1 MPAASNSFDRNTLQ
15 RGPSACRIGFFGVL
29 QFVKLPAKPRSYPL
43 PMEFYRVSPWRS
55 IATLCVVIV
64 LNVSFA
70 VAQTG
75 FSPDDIVAVIDD
87 KEYTAKQM
95 DMIRKSLPPQFR
107 QGTQAMDNQAFIRVY
122 AELLAFAKNAQA
134 EGVTEKE
141 PYRTQLEFARL
152 NFLGQIYLA
161 ELQKRVRFKEEEF
174 QKYYEDHRPE
184 YEERHVY
191 AIYIDYSDDPG
202 GASGSDGN
210 KPLSE
215 DEARTTVESLREE
228 LSGGAD
234 FSELAKQHSSDASA
248 EKGGDL
254 GFFKYTASIPR
265 MLRDAIF
272 VLPVDEVSAAL
283 QEGSRFYLFKVTE
296 VRTQPLKAVR
306 NQIATPLQSAKLKQL
321 VDDVRA
327 TVKVEYRNAEYMIRS
342 PAAGRPRGFTQEFQI
357 PGPKK

>member
-1 MPAASNSFDRNTLQ
+1 M
-15 RGPSACRIGFFGVL
+15 GPH
-29 QFVKLPAKPRSYPL
+29 
-43 PMEFYRVSPWRS
+43 RVFPWRL
-55 IATLCVVIV
+55 IATLCIVIAV
-64 LNVSFA
+64 ARITVSSA

-75 FSPDDIVAVIDD
+75 YSPDDVVTVIDG

-107 QGTQAMDNQAFIRVY
+107 QQTQAMDNRAFVQVY

-152 NFLGQIYLA
+152 NFLAQIYLA
-161 ELQKRVRFKEEEF
+161 ELQKRAQLKNEDF
-174 QKYYEDHRPE
+174 QKYYDEHRSE
-184 YEERHVY
+184 YEERRVS

-202 GASGSDGN
+202 SASGSGGN

-215 DEARTTVESLREE
+215 DEARAKAEKLLGE

-234 FSELAKQHSSDASA
+234 FSELAKQHSDDASA

-254 GFFKYTASIPR
+254 GFFKYNAQIPR

-272 VLPVDEVSAAL
+272 VLPTGEVSDAL
-283 QEGSRFYLFKVTE
+283 QHGGRFYLFKVVE
-296 VRTQPLKAVR
+296 VRTQPMEAVR
-306 NQIATPLQSAKLKQL
+306 NQIAGPLQAASLKEE
-321 VDDVRA
+321 VDKIRA
-327 TVKVEYRNAEYMIRS
+327 TVTVEYKNAEYLIRS
-342 PAAGRPRGFTQEFQI
+342 PLTGRPKGFTQELQI
-357 PGPKK
+357 PGPKKK

>member
-1 MPAASNSFDRNTLQ
+1 
-15 RGPSACRIGFFGVL
+15 
-29 QFVKLPAKPRSYPL
+29 
-43 PMEFYRVSPWRS
+43 MEPHRVFPWRL
-55 IATLCVVIV
+55 IATLCIVIAV
-64 LNVSFA
+64 ARVTVSSA

-75 FSPDDIVAVIDD
+75 YSPDDVVTVIDG

-107 QGTQAMDNQAFIRVY
+107 KQTQAMDNRAFVQVY

-152 NFLGQIYLA
+152 NFLAQIYLA
-161 ELQKRVRFKEEEF
+161 ELQKRAQLKNEDF
-174 QKYYEDHRPE
+174 QKYYDEHRSE
-184 YEERHVY
+184 YEERRVS

-202 GASGSDGN
+202 SASGSGGN

-215 DEARTTVESLREE
+215 DEARAKAEKLLGE

-234 FSELAKQHSSDASA
+234 FSELAKQHSDDASA

-254 GFFKYTASIPR
+254 GFFKYNAQIPR

-272 VLPVDEVSAAL
+272 VLPTGEVSDAL
-283 QEGSRFYLFKVTE
+283 HDGSRFYLFKVTE
-296 VRTQPLKAVR
+296 VRTQPMEAVR
-306 NQIATPLQSAKLKQL
+306 NQIAGPLQAASLKEE
-321 VDDVRA
+321 VDKIRA
-327 TVKVEYRNAEYMIRS
+327 TVAVEYKNAEYMIRS
-342 PAAGRPRGFTQEFQI
+342 PLTGRPKGFTKEFQI
-357 PGPKK
+357 PGPKKK